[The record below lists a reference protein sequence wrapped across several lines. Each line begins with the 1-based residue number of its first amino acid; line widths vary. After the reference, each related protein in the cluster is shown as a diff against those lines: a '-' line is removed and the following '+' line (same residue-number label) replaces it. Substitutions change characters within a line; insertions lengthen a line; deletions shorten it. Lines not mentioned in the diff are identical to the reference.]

1 MKMMI
6 LKQGSNER
14 FARRSVSGRMMVL
27 KKEEI
32 YIGPLVL
39 VNREHPIQKEFTR
52 SVRLMPFNDNYRD
65 ILLDTKT
72 NALLSLLLK
81 SVGVNDE
88 IVPVSGYRT
97 SIEQRR
103 IYYKSLIKNGRVFTE
118 KFVALPDHSEHRTG
132 FAIDLAQNSDAI
144 DFICPDF
151 PYTGICG
158 AFRQKAAD
166 YGFIERYPKGREAI
180 TGIAHEP
187 WHFRFVGYPHSKIM
201 QNNDL
206 TLEEY
211 ILFIKDYPYDR
222 KHFRICEKSKEIE
235 VFYVKARPETTEV
248 ILSEDTC
255 YQISGNNVDGFIVT
269 IWR

>member
-1 MKMMI
+1 MRLI
-6 LKQGSNER
+6 L
-14 FARRSVSGRMMVL
+14 FA
-27 KKEEI
+27 
-32 YIGPLVL
+32 
-39 VNREHPIQKEFTR
+39 
-52 SVRLMPFNDNYRD
+52 
-65 ILLDTKT
+65 
-72 NALLSLLLK
+72 
-81 SVGVNDE
+81 
-88 IVPVSGYRT
+88 
-97 SIEQRR
+97 
-103 IYYKSLIKNGRVFTE
+103 LI
-118 KFVALPDHSEHRTG
+118 S
-132 FAIDLAQNSDAI
+132 
-144 DFICPDF
+144 
-151 PYTGICG
+151 YTGICG